1 MARHVVSVAALA
13 AALAVF
19 SIVAA
24 QVPHQ
29 SIDERVTALERQ
41 LASLDTRFGIRSAAD
56 PAGTADRDNALSARV
71 AALERTLERLTV
83 DLQRV
88 ERQAD
93 NALREAGEAQR
104 SALDAERTARD
115 AASRIR

>member
-41 LASLDTRFGIRSAAD
+41 LASLDTRFGRSAAD
-56 PAGTADRDNALSARV
+56 PAGTADRDNALTARV

-88 ERQAD
+88 ERQAGD
-93 NALREAGEAQR
+93 ALREAGEAQR